1 MFKDLKEVLDEFY
14 NLELTISN
22 NQKVLDKLEN
32 DKINLEKKLNAVTNE
47 YDIIKSNTDLMI
59 NKRKEMEIKINEM
72 INNINSIMKYIGEM
86 NKSAKTASSFAD
98 TDDNNNETILDKN
111 IQFSSTRIEDFK

>member
-1 MFKDLKEVLDEFY
+1 MFKELKEILDEFY

-32 DKINLEKKLNAVTNE
+32 DKINLEKKLNTVTNE
-47 YDIIKSNTDLMI
+47 YNIIKSNTELMV

-72 INNINSIMKYIGEM
+72 INNINK
-86 NKSAKTASSFAD
+86 
-98 TDDNNNETILDKN
+98 
-111 IQFSSTRIEDFK
+111 

>member
-14 NLELTISN
+14 NLELTITN

-32 DKINLEKKLNAVTNE
+32 DKINLEKKLNTVTND
-47 YDIIKSNTDLMI
+47 YNIIKSNTELMV

-72 INNINSIMKYIGEM
+72 INNINK
-86 NKSAKTASSFAD
+86 
-98 TDDNNNETILDKN
+98 
-111 IQFSSTRIEDFK
+111 

>member
-1 MFKDLKEVLDEFY
+1 MFKELKEILDEFC

-47 YDIIKSNTDLMI
+47 YDIIKSNTDLMV
-59 NKRKEMEIKINEM
+59 NKKKEMESKINEL
-72 INNINSIMKYIGEM
+72 INNINK
-86 NKSAKTASSFAD
+86 
-98 TDDNNNETILDKN
+98 
-111 IQFSSTRIEDFK
+111 

>member
-1 MFKDLKEVLDEFY
+1 MFKELKEILDEFY

-32 DKINLEKKLNAVTNE
+32 DKINLEKKLNIITKDYN
-47 YDIIKSNTDLMI
+47 IIKSNTELMI

-72 INNINSIMKYIGEM
+72 INNIN
-86 NKSAKTASSFAD
+86 
-98 TDDNNNETILDKN
+98 
-111 IQFSSTRIEDFK
+111 R

>member
-1 MFKDLKEVLDEFY
+1 MFKELKEMLDEFY

-59 NKRKEMEIKINEM
+59 NKRKEMEIRINEM
-72 INNINSIMKYIGEM
+72 INNINK
-86 NKSAKTASSFAD
+86 
-98 TDDNNNETILDKN
+98 
-111 IQFSSTRIEDFK
+111 

>member
-1 MFKDLKEVLDEFY
+1 MFKELKEILDEFY

-32 DKINLEKKLNAVTNE
+32 DKINLEKKLNTVTNE

-59 NKRKEMEIKINEM
+59 NKRKEMESKINEM
-72 INNINSIMKYIGEM
+72 INNINK
-86 NKSAKTASSFAD
+86 
-98 TDDNNNETILDKN
+98 
-111 IQFSSTRIEDFK
+111 

>member
-1 MFKDLKEVLDEFY
+1 MFKELKEILDEFC

-32 DKINLEKKLNAVTNE
+32 DKINLEKKLNTVTNE
-47 YDIIKSNTDLMI
+47 YNIIKSNTELMV

-72 INNINSIMKYIGEM
+72 INNINK
-86 NKSAKTASSFAD
+86 
-98 TDDNNNETILDKN
+98 
-111 IQFSSTRIEDFK
+111 

>member
-72 INNINSIMKYIGEM
+72 INTIN
-86 NKSAKTASSFAD
+86 
-98 TDDNNNETILDKN
+98 
-111 IQFSSTRIEDFK
+111 R